1 MTRGSAVFCG
11 GQWGSGTS
19 LCANCGVVLAAAG
32 WSLCV
37 AKDERER

>member
-1 MTRGSAVFCG
+1 MTWESVVFRG
-11 GQWGSGTS
+11 GQQGSGTS

-32 WSLCV
+32 WSPCA